1 MVSLILDKKY
11 FYWGK
16 NHVIYTKLW
25 GCIDSM
31 MDVVV
36 PFIYSHMKVEFNY
49 IRADKEVGY
58 NIVFESPEYASCY
71 FNQYGVPVI
80 YSLTEDVLRKLT
92 SSMTAVLLLHYVCK

>member
-1 MVSLILDKKY
+1 
-11 FYWGK
+11 
-16 NHVIYTKLW
+16 
-25 GCIDSM
+25 M

-80 YSLTEDVLRKLT
+80 YSLTEDVLRKLM
-92 SSMTAVLLLHYVCK
+92 SSMTAALLLHYVCK

>member
-1 MVSLILDKKY
+1 M
-11 FYWGK
+11 
-16 NHVIYTKLW
+16 

-31 MDVVV
+31 MNVVV

-58 NIVFESPEYASCY
+58 NIVFESSEYASYY

-80 YSLTEDVLRKLT
+80 YSLTEDVLRKLM

>member
-1 MVSLILDKKY
+1 M
-11 FYWGK
+11 
-16 NHVIYTKLW
+16 

-31 MDVVV
+31 MNVVV

-58 NIVFESPEYASCY
+58 NIVFESSEYASYY

>member
-1 MVSLILDKKY
+1 M
-11 FYWGK
+11 G
-16 NHVIYTKLW
+16 
-25 GCIDSM
+25 GIDSM
-31 MDVVV
+31 MNVVV

-58 NIVFESPEYASCY
+58 NIVFESSEYASYY

>member
-1 MVSLILDKKY
+1 M
-11 FYWGK
+11 
-16 NHVIYTKLW
+16 

-31 MDVVV
+31 MNVVV

-58 NIVFESPEYASCY
+58 NIVFESSEYASYY

-92 SSMTAVLLLHYVCK
+92 SSMTEVLLLHYVCK